1 MRKHVLILAG
11 VIACMPAFAGA
22 QASAAPDPAALRR
35 EVEALNQEMEA
46 AFNRGD
52 LKAVA
57 AFYADNAVVRTSRQV
72 AAQGRTAIDRYF
84 TGIQNPKRWKLDVYG
99 VSAAGGSDLVFQT
112 GMSTLVSGSPE
123 RVSPFEFALV
133 WKRQSNGKLRI
144 VLDYYHAPEQRSR

>member
-1 MRKHVLILAG
+1 MLGRTLVVVG
-11 VIACMPAFAGA
+11 VIACAPALGWA
-22 QASAAPDPAALRR
+22 QPSTASDPAALRR
-35 EVEALNQEMEA
+35 EVEALNREMEA

-72 AAQGRTAIDRYF
+72 SAQGRAAIDQYF
-84 TGIQNPKRWKLDVYG
+84 TGISNPKRWKLDVYG
-99 VSAAGGSDLVFQT
+99 VSAAEGSDLVFQT
-112 GMSTLVSGSPE
+112 GLSTLVSGSPE

-144 VLDYYHAPEQRSR
+144 VLDYYHPQAMPR

>member
-1 MRKHVLILAG
+1 MLTRTLV
-11 VIACMPAFAGA
+11 VACLMACVPAAVRA
-22 QASAAPDPAALRR
+22 QAAAPDPAALRR
-35 EVEALNQEMEA
+35 EVEALNREMEA

-72 AAQGRTAIDRYF
+72 AAQGRAAIDRYF

-99 VSAAGGSDLVFQT
+99 VSAPEGSDLVFQT
-112 GMSTLVSGSPE
+112 GLSTLVSGSPE
-123 RVSPFEFALV
+123 HISPFEFALV

-144 VLDYYHAPEQRSR
+144 VLDYYHSPERSR